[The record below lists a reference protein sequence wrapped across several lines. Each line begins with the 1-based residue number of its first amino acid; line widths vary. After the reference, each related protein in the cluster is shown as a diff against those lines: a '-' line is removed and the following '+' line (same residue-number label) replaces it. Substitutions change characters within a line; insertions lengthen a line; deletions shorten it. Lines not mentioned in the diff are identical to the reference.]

1 MGSGASKLLTDVDE
15 TPLSRLLPRVL
26 RWAQS
31 RNNEEL
37 ETWTRLELHGYWN
50 TNPAL
55 TDEVVVPEYRT
66 VPGFWT
72 DDYGRPLVIDDDS
85 ITFVNET
92 RLRQGAV
99 ELEGLQGAKG
109 PLAVRLPG
117 FADIIREGLGVEVT
131 TFNFD
136 PGVIPSVISA
146 IKTELSDR
154 LIASAQGPSTPEK
167 YQDDEDR
174 MPIVQLKPSF
184 YGMGV
189 DLRAAWKRLQAWRRR
204 EK

>member
-154 LIASAQGPSTPEK
+154 LIASAQGPSTPES

-174 MPIVQLKPSF
+174 MPILQLKPSF